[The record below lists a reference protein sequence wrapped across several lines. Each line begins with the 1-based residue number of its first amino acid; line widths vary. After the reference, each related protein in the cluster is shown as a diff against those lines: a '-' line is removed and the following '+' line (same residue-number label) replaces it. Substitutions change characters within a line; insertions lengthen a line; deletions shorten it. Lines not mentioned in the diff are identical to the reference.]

1 MAADEGNDA
10 GTGAG
15 SVPAPPPATPAPPP
29 PPPQPPAPEAATNP
43 PKPLRS
49 RDPTVFILQRELAE
63 VHLLLDNVSAN
74 PNAAVGEQPL
84 VTGSSEDLPSGWIEK
99 VCDITWP
106 PSGNTDERAEDAA
119 LLIKA
124 KDHLN
129 RLSYPA
135 SGFTIAFTT
144 LVTQGDISRT
154 AALAA
159 ERAARAEKT
168 PPPAAANA
176 PPAGAPAAETAPGDD
191 GYTPTRHS
199 LAETAY
205 PDLVPKAESFGL
217 WMRWISGAL
226 LAVLV
231 MTCVLSWYE
240 AWGNAQLA
248 ELKSLNQAITDLDT
262 TIANAQAEREK
273 ATNQQGRDVGGSQP
287 QKGQSNGPNT
297 PAPAGAGGGAGTQP
311 QPGQQAA
318 PNPPPAGGATPPAP
332 PSTPGSG
339 IGLAAPE
346 LFVGYCNRPY
356 KAVAQ
361 AVACETR
368 TERFHQRERVKW
380 RLERWTCWLC
390 GPDPAKYDEPS
401 EAEISADL
409 ASTNPDVK
417 RKAEWDAKIAAAHRA
432 REKQR
437 AWDNKEGL
445 KEDAPARASTLANIL
460 GSAVLPFL
468 YGLLGA
474 AAAVIRSLSKK
485 IRGSLLSPRD
495 LTLSLQQLALGAVT
509 GACIGLFIGHPGDSD
524 PGDTLLGPVAL
535 SGPAISFVAGFG
547 VEAVFQA
554 LEELI
559 KRIFNVTPAGSATP
573 TSQSTRTVVI
583 HRTITGPAG
592 ADDDPGGGGEPG
604 GKGDSGPG
612 AAGAGTAFTPGE
624 TGEKGGTAG
633 GGRSPP
639 ASGEPRS
646 KPGQKDAETPSL
658 PSGHIAK
665 ATGAPGSQEAPPK
678 HR

>member
-1 MAADEGNDA
+1 MAADDGIDT
-10 GTGAG
+10 GTGAAG
-15 SVPAPPPATPAPPP
+15 VPAPPPATPASPPP
-29 PPPQPPAPEAATNP
+29 PASEAAANP

-84 VTGSSEDLPSGWIEK
+84 VTGSAEDLPSGWIEK

-159 ERAARAEKT
+159 ERAARSEKT
-168 PPPAAANA
+168 LSPAAANA
-176 PPAGAPAAETAPGDD
+176 PPPGAAAAETAPGDD

-231 MTCVLSWYE
+231 TTCVLSWYE

-273 ATNQQGRDVGGSQP
+273 ATNQQGRDAGGSQP
-287 QKGQSNGPNT
+287 QTGQSNGSNA
-297 PAPAGAGGGAGTQP
+297 PAPAGSGGGSGTQP
-311 QPGQQAA
+311 QANSQGA
-318 PNPPPAGGATPPAP
+318 PNPAPTGGATPPVP
-332 PSTPGSG
+332 PSTQPNA

-401 EAEISADL
+401 DAEISADL

-417 RKAEWDAKIAAAHRA
+417 KKAEWDANIAKAHRA

-509 GACIGLFIGHPGDSD
+509 GACIGLFIGHPGDGD
-524 PGDTLLGPVAL
+524 AGDTLLGPVAL

-559 KRIFNVTPAGSATP
+559 KRIFNVTPAGTAMSTN
-573 TSQSTRTVVI
+573 QSTRTVVI

-592 ADDDPGGGGEPG
+592 TEGEPGGGGEPG
-604 GKGDSGPG
+604 GKDGPG
-612 AAGAGTAFTPGE
+612 SGGTGAGTTSTPGGPEKDRAAE
-624 TGEKGGTAG
+624 TGKSPRALSDPRAKAG
-633 GGRSPP
+633 QKMPDTP
-639 ASGEPRS
+639 S
-646 KPGQKDAETPSL
+646 KPTDRTAEGQ
-658 PSGHIAK
+658 
-665 ATGAPGSQEAPPK
+665 GAPESEEAQPK
-678 HR
+678 DH